1 MHRSFRFTSLSV
13 RMTSVLILSLLSAFA
28 LADTGENEKSTAV
41 RAVLDAQVAA
51 WNRGDLE
58 GFMAGYWRSPDL
70 EFYSGDKVTLGW
82 DATLARYKKSYQSEG
97 KEMGKLDFSE
107 LVVHTSE
114 SNVVWVSGRWHLR
127 MKDGNE
133 KGGLFTL
140 IFHKMPEGWKII
152 HDHTS

>member
-1 MHRSFRFTSLSV
+1 MHRFFAPL
-13 RMTSVLILSLLSAFA
+13 RMTTVGILLLAA
-28 LADTGENEKSTAV
+28 TIAVAQGTPDEKVSAV

-70 EFYSGDKVTLGW
+70 EFYSGDKITLGW
-82 DATLARYKKSYQSEG
+82 DAMLARYKKSYQGEG
-97 KEMGKLDFSE
+97 KEMGTLDFSD
-107 LVVHTSE
+107 LRVHTNP
-114 SNVVWVSGRWHLR
+114 SNVAWVSGHWHLK
-127 MKDGNE
+127 MKDGSE

-140 IFHKMPEGWKII
+140 IFHKMADGWKII

>member
-1 MHRSFRFTSLSV
+1 MRRSLAPL
-13 RMTSVLILSLLSAFA
+13 RMTILGVFLVAAALAFA
-28 LADTGENEKSTAV
+28 QSAPEEKVSAI

-70 EFYSGDKVTLGW
+70 EFYSGDKFTLGW
-82 DATLARYKKSYQSEG
+82 DATLARYKKNYQGEG
-97 KEMGKLDFSE
+97 KDMGTLDFSD
-107 LVVHTSE
+107 LSVHTNP
-114 SNVVWVSGRWHLR
+114 SNVAWVSGHWHLK
-127 MKDGNE
+127 MKDGSE

-140 IFHKMPEGWKII
+140 IFHKFPEGWKII